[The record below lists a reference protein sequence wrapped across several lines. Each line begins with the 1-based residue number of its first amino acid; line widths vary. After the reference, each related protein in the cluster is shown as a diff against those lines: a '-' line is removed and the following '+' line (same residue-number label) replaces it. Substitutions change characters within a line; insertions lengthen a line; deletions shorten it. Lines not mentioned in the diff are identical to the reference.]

1 MMCRRSDESPGEIP
15 DQLNIQTTCVRR
27 ILYLHPVFLAVGRDS
42 DRAGQTKPV
51 GEAGGKEELAG
62 NDRSFSDRPYCYGL
76 FVVLST
82 SSTSTC

>member
-51 GEAGGKEELAG
+51 GEAGGKEE
-62 NDRSFSDRPYCYGL
+62 SFSDRPYCYGL
-76 FVVLST
+76 FVVLT